1 MFSLF
6 LFFPIGKP
14 WTVQY
19 IAQHLSSKSF
29 IWPTVFNH
37 CYCDRETLSRI
48 EEVGFKMIQ
57 AEKILV
63 DLTPEMFSECKS
75 TTSILITK
83 LVLRF
88 VNSIVFGFAEKGE
101 SSENRKSL

>member
-1 MFSLF
+1 
-6 LFFPIGKP
+6 
-14 WTVQY
+14 
-19 IAQHLSSKSF
+19 
-29 IWPTVFNH
+29 
-37 CYCDRETLSRI
+37 
-48 EEVGFKMIQ
+48 MIQ

-88 VNSIVFGFAEKGE
+88 VNSIVFGFVEKGE
-101 SSENRKSL
+101 SSENKKSL